1 MRPTIRPGEWKRGEA
16 EQDRR
21 GDLEAARAAGDERGD
36 RKDSDAEP
44 DEHGDAGAEQEASV
58 LPQDQHPGLQE
69 PLRERAGGRDE
80 PQGQVERGLRLCRR
94 LEEALDETLAADLV
108 LHLVED
114 VVRGRVALVPPIL
127 ACGSRHCGDRTGGG
141 AAQVPEAEV
150 LRYPC
155 DRARV
160 DDPARDPAL
169 HDEIAF
175 LFRQCSDAHPFLT
188 SRLAN
193 SASMTL
199 AAETPVA
206 SFAAFG
212 GN

>member
-1 MRPTIRPGEWKRGEA
+1 MPSHASDGE
-16 EQDRR
+16 
-21 GDLEAARAAGDERGD
+21 
-36 RKDSDAEP
+36 
-44 DEHGDAGAEQEASV
+44 AGAEQEAPV
-58 LPQDQHPGLQE
+58 LLQDQHAGLQE

-80 PQGQVERGLRLCRR
+80 AQGQVERGLRLGRR
-94 LEEALDETLAADLV
+94 LEEALDEPLAADLV

-114 VVRGRVALVPPIL
+114 VVRGRVALVPAVL
-127 ACGSRHCGDRTGGG
+127 ACSCRDRGDRTRGG

-150 LRYPC
+150 LRNPR
-155 DRARV
+155 DRSGV
-160 DDPARDPAL
+160 DHPTRDPAL

-193 SASMTL
+193 RASMTL

-212 GN
+212 GS